1 MSGSREDIPYE
12 ERRNAN
18 LPWGYWLIIDAIGD
32 RRYPLLGE
40 DGRRW
45 ESVRAALWRDRLG
58 MGNPD
63 HAGFLSLEGDQ
74 IEFLLAVLASIHRRV
89 ISVREEAIDLFG
101 GSWARTAHYALWL
114 TGHGLIE
121 PATMLT
127 NAKLTPEGRAILVML
142 AATRERAI
150 AHLPVGSPS
159 LHRFAQLRPDIDV
172 KSLEA
177 RIAAVE
183 AELSPL
189 LPARFVR
196 TTLGAQPAVVLVG
209 PADAQLLRHE
219 TLWSL
224 TLPSIVE
231 RDRFYLWLLART
243 DRWERW
249 LDLVTSREPRALTEH
264 ILMLLLAQLMDAEA
278 RG

>member
-1 MSGSREDIPYE
+1 MSGSGKDVPYE
-12 ERRNAN
+12 ERRNPN
-18 LPWGYWLIIDAIGD
+18 LPWGYWLVIDAIGD
-32 RRYPLLGE
+32 PRSPLLAE

-58 MGNPD
+58 MGDPA
-63 HAGFLSLEGDQ
+63 HPGFLAVEGDQ
-74 IEFLLAVLASIHRRV
+74 LEFLLSVLASIHRRV
-89 ISVREEAIDLFG
+89 ISTREASIDLFG
-101 GSWARTAHYALWL
+101 GSWHRTAHYALWL
-114 TGHGLIE
+114 TGLGLIE
-121 PATMLT
+121 PATVLA
-127 NAKLTPEGRAILVML
+127 NAKLTPEGGAILVML

-159 LHRFAQLRPDIDV
+159 LHRFAQLRPYIDGAA
-172 KSLEA
+172 LET

-189 LPARFVR
+189 LPGRFVR

-209 PADAQLLRHE
+209 PADAALLRHE
-219 TLWSL
+219 TLWSI

-231 RDRFYLWLLART
+231 RDRLYLWLLART

-249 LDLVTSREPRALTEH
+249 LDIVTRREPRALTEH
-264 ILMLLLAQLMDAEA
+264 ILTLFLGQLMDAEA
-278 RG
+278 KG